1 VSKPVEVLVAEPVSA
16 AEAAEIAAAFA
27 TVGLTA
33 DLRAIPPK
41 RSLADTAWL
50 ILAAIPLQAFFSH
63 LAEDFA
69 DDVHQR
75 LQTFATRALRRTPPA
90 NPPKPVLVLQD
101 SLSGVQVVLE
111 PDLPV
116 ESYRQLLSFDLTTVR
131 RGPLHYDAHRGRWR
145 SELDEVPGTA
155 DPP

>member
-1 VSKPVEVLVAEPVSA
+1 VSELADVLIVEPISA
-16 AEAAEIAAAFA
+16 DEAAEIAAAFA
-27 TVGLTA
+27 AVGLTA
-33 DLRAIPPK
+33 DLRVIAPK
-41 RSLADTAWL
+41 RSLADLGWL
-50 ILAAIPLQAFFSH
+50 VLAAIPLQPFFSH

-75 LQTFATRALRRTPPA
+75 LQTFVTRALRRTPTA

-111 PDLPV
+111 PDLPA

-131 RGPLHYDAHRGRWR
+131 RGPLHYDVHRGRWR
-145 SELDEVPGTA
+145 SELDEVAG
-155 DPP
+155 PP